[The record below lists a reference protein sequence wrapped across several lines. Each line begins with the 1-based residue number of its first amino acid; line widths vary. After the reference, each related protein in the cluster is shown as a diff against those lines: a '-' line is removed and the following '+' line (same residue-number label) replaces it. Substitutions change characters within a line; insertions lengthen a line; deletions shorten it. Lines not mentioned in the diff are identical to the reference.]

1 MFGRRT
7 QELRLVALP
16 DCLVWLRQLPRTA
29 TGKKLRVGLAEILGV
44 PKLQGDHGEWYAI
57 DATDATD
64 ATDALRDCRDPKKET
79 AGYIGSSS
87 SSQTRSLKKYLLHP
101 AARFAAPEL
110 SPKSGSGSVGSVYA
124 LVRQTAMELIRCDFQ
139 DNQPL
144 LDLGIDSLSAT
155 SFINSLES
163 QLDINLAG
171 GSPILLHS
179 QIPKVC

>member
-7 QELRLVALP
+7 QELRIVALP
-16 DCLVWLRQLPRTA
+16 DCLVWLRHLPRTA
-29 TGKKLRVGLAEILGV
+29 TGKKLRVGLAEILGM
-44 PKLQGDHGEWYAI
+44 PKLQGDHGEWY
-57 DATDATD
+57 ATD
-64 ATDALRDCRDPKKET
+64 ATDALRDCRDPKET
-79 AGYIGSSS
+79 AGYLSS
-87 SSQTRSLKKYLLHP
+87 SSQTRSKKYILHP

-110 SPKSGSGSVGSVYA
+110 SPKSGAKSVYA

>member
-1 MFGRRT
+1 M
-7 QELRLVALP
+7 
-16 DCLVWLRQLPRTA
+16 
-29 TGKKLRVGLAEILGV
+29 
-44 PKLQGDHGEWYAI
+44 PKLQGDHGEWY
-57 DATDATD
+57 ATD
-64 ATDALRDCRDPKKET
+64 ATDALRDCRDPKET
-79 AGYIGSSS
+79 AGYLSS
-87 SSQTRSLKKYLLHP
+87 SSQTRSKKYILHP

-110 SPKSGSGSVGSVYA
+110 SPKSGAKSVYA